1 MIGEITLSLDNLNL
15 FCYNIIGESVWLA
28 LERNF
33 MYSTNNITYWDIE
46 TSKDVIEVLKSIT
59 HETENLSFIKQ
70 INRIIEVFKNNSDYF
85 KIFPSLIEYSGED
98 NRVEMKFFF
107 ENIPSNYLFK
117 QIEVTIYDDDIA
129 IAEQKVYSIN
139 PRDENGK
146 KDKENED
153 YYYKMMNSLKEFLI
167 NPASM

>member
-1 MIGEITLSLDNLNL
+1 
-15 FCYNIIGESVWLA
+15 
-28 LERNF
+28 

-46 TSKDVIEVLKSIT
+46 TSKDVIEVLKNIT
-59 HETENLSFIKQ
+59 HETENLPLIKQ
-70 INRIIEVFKNNSDYF
+70 INRVIEVFKNNSDYF

-107 ENIPSNYLFK
+107 ENLPSNFLFK
-117 QIEVTIYDDDIA
+117 QIDMTIYDDDIA

-153 YYYKMMNSLKEFLI
+153 YYYKMMNNLKEFLI